1 MFLPARYVPLL
12 LCATG
17 IRPHEAYETLYPA
30 LVDTNDLAH
39 CNTVL
44 KWLQVASTQSG
55 NGQPANL

>member
-17 IRPHEAYETLYPA
+17 IRPHEVCETLYPA
-30 LVDTNDLAH
+30 LAH